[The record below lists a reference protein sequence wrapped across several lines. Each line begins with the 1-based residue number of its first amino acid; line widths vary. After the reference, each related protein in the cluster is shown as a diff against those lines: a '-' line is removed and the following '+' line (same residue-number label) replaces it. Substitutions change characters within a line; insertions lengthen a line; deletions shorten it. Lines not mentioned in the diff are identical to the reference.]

1 MQAQPRRPW
10 TAQEYELILSHV
22 LQNGPGNFQGVVPGR
37 SVDQIRMTWTRV
49 VKPTIFKSLADK
61 AGGHQT

>member
-37 SVDQIRMTWTRV
+37 SVDQIRMTWT
-49 VKPTIFKSLADK
+49 
-61 AGGHQT
+61 